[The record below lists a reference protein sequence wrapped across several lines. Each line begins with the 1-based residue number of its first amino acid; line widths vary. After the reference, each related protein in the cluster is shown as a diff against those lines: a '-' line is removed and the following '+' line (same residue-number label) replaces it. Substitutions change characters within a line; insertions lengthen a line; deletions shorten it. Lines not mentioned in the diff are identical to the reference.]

1 MRVEWSR
8 DGRLSLHGVLVG
20 LHSSES
26 GINVTVLSNPV
37 HLTCVPSRKPRRWF
51 SPRLQPKIVRLNFSA
66 SFICAEYI
74 IGTSRIVSLLDHSA
88 LLLAPQLFSGN
99 LKRHSYCKRKLES
112 TGQME
117 NPDAARGTESR
128 TKFSYCSPSRSMR
141 MI

>member
-1 MRVEWSR
+1 MQVEWSR
-8 DGRLSLHGVLVG
+8 YGRLSLHGVLVG

-37 HLTCVPSRKPRRWF
+37 HLTCVPSRKLRRWF
-51 SPRLQPKIVRLNFSA
+51 SKIVRLNFSA
-66 SFICAEYI
+66 SFICAEQI

-88 LLLAPQLFSGN
+88 LLWAPQLFSGN
-99 LKRHSYCKRKLES
+99 LNRRHSYCKRKIES
-112 TGQME
+112 IGQME
-117 NPDAARGTESR
+117 KPDAARGTESR